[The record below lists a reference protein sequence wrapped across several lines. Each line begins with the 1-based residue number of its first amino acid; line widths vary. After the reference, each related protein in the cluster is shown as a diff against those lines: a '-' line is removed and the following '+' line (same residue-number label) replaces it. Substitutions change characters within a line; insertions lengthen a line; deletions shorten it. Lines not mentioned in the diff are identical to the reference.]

1 MVSSQVG
8 LCHKSELSDD
18 LITNI
23 ETKYKVGDKVTA
35 KILKVN
41 IFLGQKCLLII
52 SISCAISAFCFIVLL
67 FKIIQLMI
75 NLLLAL
81 DF

>member
-23 ETKYKVGDKVTA
+23 ETKYKVGDRVTA

-41 IFLGQKCLLII
+41 IFLVQKRSLII
-52 SISCAISAFCFIVLL
+52 
-67 FKIIQLMI
+67 
-75 NLLLAL
+75 
-81 DF
+81 

>member
-23 ETKYKVGDKVTA
+23 ETKYKVGDRVTA

-41 IFLGQKCLLII
+41 IFSRAKNAR
-52 SISCAISAFCFIVLL
+52 SSFE
-67 FKIIQLMI
+67 
-75 NLLLAL
+75 
-81 DF
+81 